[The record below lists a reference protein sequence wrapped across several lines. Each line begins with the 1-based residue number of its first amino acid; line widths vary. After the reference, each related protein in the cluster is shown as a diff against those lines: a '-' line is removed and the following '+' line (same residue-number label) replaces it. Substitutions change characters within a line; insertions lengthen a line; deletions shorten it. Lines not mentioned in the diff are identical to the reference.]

1 MCYVYYLLFLFF
13 LPFLNSLGR
22 AVWGLLA
29 RGQGYKK
36 DGLSR
41 TYSCFNLQMYNKMR
55 RLQRSF
61 CKMLLLSRI
70 FFVTLR

>member
-41 TYSCFNLQMYNKMR
+41 TYLCFNLQMYNKMR